1 MSPKEATAMY
11 GRNWVKRLSA
21 LWEGFCKRLTGAV

>member
-1 MSPKEATAMY
+1 MLPKEAIAIY
-11 GRNWVKRLSA
+11 GQNWVKRLIA